1 MECFGRGSNAKK
13 TATLSET
20 NIGNWWLEDD
30 PFLLVQKAY
39 FQGLWLLLS
48 GSLKEEWEVCHEW
61 LVRIVMSTSKRCRN
75 WLLGVEHLPATFPKR
90 KIPGHQE
97 SILKLITL
105 GLWVICFL
113 LLTFNAKK
121 RPENFGFHSLV
132 ASQVILHSGEG
143 LDFEKESQFYGI
155 PTGKF
160 ENFGGILAALRI
172 LSKIAIL
179 RTPKHHALQV
189 QNPFIGGS
197 NDS

>member
-1 MECFGRGSNAKK
+1 MF
-13 TATLSET
+13 
-20 NIGNWWLEDD
+20 
-30 PFLLVQKAY
+30 F
-39 FQGLWLLLS
+39 
-48 GSLKEEWEVCHEW
+48 
-61 LVRIVMSTSKRCRN
+61 
-75 WLLGVEHLPATFPKR
+75 
-90 KIPGHQE
+90 
-97 SILKLITL
+97 
-105 GLWVICFL
+105 
-113 LLTFNAKK
+113 TFNFQRKKK

-189 QNPFIGGS
+189 QTLLLEGPMILREYHLPFCS
-197 NDS
+197 LSQMVSVVSP